1 MKYLFIKMLLLS
13 VISTSAG
20 ADSRLIGKWVSDRDM
35 TISFV
40 KKHLKRTDEQ
50 LEVLA
55 QMFGR
60 MVIVIDKEGQYSI
73 NYPDH
78 EIQTQKKSY
87 EMEGFEA
94 EGSYKVLGTDKNS
107 TAIKLNASN
116 KDDGKIE
123 LIHFV
128 SEDVIWIYSGG
139 DEFLEDSH
147 IREYFR
153 RNKSH

>member
-78 EIQTQKKSY
+78 EIQTQKKI
-87 EMEGFEA
+87 
-94 EGSYKVLGTDKNS
+94 L
-107 TAIKLNASN
+107 
-116 KDDGKIE
+116 
-123 LIHFV
+123 
-128 SEDVIWIYSGG
+128 
-139 DEFLEDSH
+139 
-147 IREYFR
+147 
-153 RNKSH
+153 